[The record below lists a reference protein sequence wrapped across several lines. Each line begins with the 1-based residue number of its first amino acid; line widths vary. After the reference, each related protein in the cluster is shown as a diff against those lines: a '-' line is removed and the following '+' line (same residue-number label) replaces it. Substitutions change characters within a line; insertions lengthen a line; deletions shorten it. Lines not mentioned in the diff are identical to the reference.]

1 MSRGLGAAQRAIL
14 QALRD
19 DEEYALTTAELAGR
33 LRRSQRQIRRA
44 VHALE
49 TRGLVIIT
57 SGFTRWRGAGEYGR
71 EVERRGFHRDVPATR
86 TIRRPGWDGTQL
98 ERDWV
103 LAGMPTYGLWVW
115 LPERHQQ
122 FAMILARFTRAPV
135 RTHDEPTK

>member
-19 DEEYALTTAELAGR
+19 DEEYALTTPELAGR

-49 TRGLVIIT
+49 ARGLVIIT
-57 SGFTRWRGAGEYGR
+57 SGFTRWRGAGEYGHK
-71 EVERRGFHRDVPATR
+71 VKRRDFHGDVPATR
-86 TIRRPGWDGTQL
+86 TISRPGWHGTQL

-103 LAGMPTYGLWVW
+103 RAGMPTYGLWVW

-122 FAMILARFTRAPV
+122 FARIVARHTRAPV
-135 RTHDEPTK
+135 RTPDEPTK